1 MVQLIENTQ
10 SGLTLIAKKA
20 CFAKA
25 LRQQANCAYFW
36 ELFETSAHRHKSRSK
51 NMIRLHVC
59 TPLKDAR

>member
-10 SGLTLIAKKA
+10 SGLALIAKKTR
-20 CFAKA
+20 FANA

-36 ELFETSAHRHKSRSK
+36 ELFETSVRRHKSHSK